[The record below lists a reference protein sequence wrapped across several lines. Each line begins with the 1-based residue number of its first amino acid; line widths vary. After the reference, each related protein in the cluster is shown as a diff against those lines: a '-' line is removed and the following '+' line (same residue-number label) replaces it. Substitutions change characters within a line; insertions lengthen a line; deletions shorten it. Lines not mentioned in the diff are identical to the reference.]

1 MAWFS
6 TVAYSIH
13 CVKALKDSFELLFGQ
28 RLNIIYLEFANMTSA
43 DPMRMLYVGVLSTLL
58 VLTGCLGIIGDDVV
72 DNTNAEVSDSD
83 FAALQTVVT
92 GLETLTSTHTTDMV
106 DLKVRVA
113 ALEAANAPDM
123 SGYATQ
129 ASLDAIEAQ
138 VSQLQSQY
146 NNLQQNGG
154 NSGGN
159 AGTQTPS
166 SSNNALPLIN
176 FHFSMGDVY
185 DQDDISDLVAS
196 GYTDASSTTVE
207 VEIYCQVVHPEGEA
221 ITTIGVDYDH
231 DGITDIFL
239 PTTYH
244 APSKYYYCGGDM
256 YDEATI
262 QVPVSA
268 LTFVEDGYDGGDGSY
283 LTLGLKATDA
293 SGDDAWGVQ
302 YNVERVIE
310 YEAWMSINFV
320 VTDHANMISNS
331 NDALVTISYSGPTI
345 AFGTY
350 GYDSYWY
357 NDMPQ
362 YGFHIQIQG
371 EDNSWSWNNH
381 CQIGNYDEQC
391 EVLETN
397 VGYNSRGLELYDGGG
412 FSIMEDSWS
421 TWNQVCLEDS
431 YYADGKC
438 GVNVYISVVEF
449 MDDGNGGNVYSNH
462 LNQFSYYLELM

>member
-1 MAWFS
+1 
-6 TVAYSIH
+6 
-13 CVKALKDSFELLFGQ
+13 
-28 RLNIIYLEFANMTSA
+28 MTSA

-72 DNTNAEVSDSD
+72 ENTNAEVSDSD

-154 NSGGN
+154 SSGGN
-159 AGTQTPS
+159 TNTQTPS
-166 SSNNALPLIN
+166 SSNNALPIID
-176 FHFSMGDVY
+176 FHFDMGDVY

-207 VEIYCQVVHPEGEA
+207 VELSCQVVHPEGEA
-221 ITTIGVDYDH
+221 ITSIGIDYDH

-239 PTTYH
+239 PMTYH

-256 YDEATI
+256 WDPTTI

-268 LTFVEDGYDGGDGSY
+268 LTFVEDGYDDGDGSY

-293 SGDDAWGVQ
+293 SGDAAWDVL
-302 YNVERVIE
+302 YDVERVIE
-310 YEAWMSINFV
+310 YEVWMGINFF
-320 VTDHANMISNS
+320 VTDHSDDISNW
-331 NDALVTISYSGPTI
+331 NDGLVTISYQGPTI
-345 AFGTY
+345 GLGTN
-350 GYDSYWY
+350 GYESYWY
-357 NDMPQ
+357 NDLPNF
-362 YGFHIQIQG
+362 GFSIHIESEHSDWNWGNYCEFNYYWTHDCEIQI
-371 EDNSWSWNNH
+371 END
-381 CQIGNYDEQC
+381 
-391 EVLETN
+391 
-397 VGYNSRGLELYDGGG
+397 VGYNERGLEISGGG
-412 FSIMEDSWS
+412 EFSI
-421 TWNQVCLEDS
+421 LEDTGYWGQICQEQW
-431 YYADGKC
+431 YYDDDTC
-438 GVNVYISVVEF
+438 GVTVQITVVEF
-449 MDDGNGGNVYSNH
+449 IDDNGGYVYANH
-462 LNQFSYYLELM
+462 LNTFYYNLELV

>member
-1 MAWFS
+1 
-6 TVAYSIH
+6 
-13 CVKALKDSFELLFGQ
+13 
-28 RLNIIYLEFANMTSA
+28 MTSA

-113 ALEAANAPDM
+113 TLEAANAPDM

-154 NSGGN
+154 SSGGN
-159 AGTQTPS
+159 TSTQTPS
-166 SSNNALPLIN
+166 SSNNALPIID
-176 FHFSMGDVY
+176 FHFDMGDVY

-207 VEIYCQVVHPEGEA
+207 VELSCQVVHPEGEA
-221 ITTIGVDYDH
+221 ITSVGVDYDH
-231 DGITDIFL
+231 DGITDISIS
-239 PTTYH
+239 TTYH
-244 APSKYYYCGGDM
+244 APSKHYYCGGEMWDQ
-256 YDEATI
+256 TII

-293 SGDDAWGVQ
+293 SGDAAWDVL
-302 YNVERVIE
+302 YDVERVIE
-310 YEAWMSINFV
+310 YEVWMGINFV
-320 VTDHANMISNS
+320 VTDHSDMISNS
-331 NDALVTISYSGPTI
+331 NDGLVTISYQGPTI
-345 AFGTY
+345 GFGTY
-350 GYDSYWY
+350 DYDSYWY

-362 YGFHIQIQG
+362 YGFHVQIQG
-371 EDNSWSWNNH
+371 ENNDWSWNNH
-381 CQIGNYDEQC
+381 CQIGNYYDNC
-391 EVLETN
+391 EVDEMTD

-412 FSIMEDSWS
+412 FSIMEDSWWS
-421 TWNQVCLEDS
+421 WQQVCQEDW
-431 YYADGKC
+431 YYDDNKC
-438 GVNVYISVVEF
+438 GVNVYIEVVEF
-449 MDDGNGGNVYSNH
+449 IDDGSGGHVYSDH
-462 LNQFSYYLELM
+462 LNTFSYYLELM

>member
-1 MAWFS
+1 
-6 TVAYSIH
+6 
-13 CVKALKDSFELLFGQ
+13 
-28 RLNIIYLEFANMTSA
+28 MTSA

-159 AGTQTPS
+159 AGGQTS
-166 SSNNALPLIN
+166 SSSSNALPLID
-176 FHFSMGDVY
+176 FSFQVGDVY

-196 GYTDASSTTVE
+196 GYTDASSTTIE
-207 VEIYCQVVHPEGEA
+207 VELGCQVVHPEGEA
-221 ITTIGVDYDH
+221 ITSVGVDYDH
-231 DGITDIFL
+231 DGITDISI
-239 PTTYH
+239 PTTYY
-244 APSKYYYCGGDM
+244 APSKYYHCGSGM
-256 YDEATI
+256 YDEITI
-262 QVPVSA
+262 QVPISA
-268 LTFVEDGYDGGDGSY
+268 LTFVEDGFDDGDGAF

-293 SGDDAWGVQ
+293 SGDAAWGVE
-302 YNVERVIE
+302 YNVESVIE
-310 YEAWMSINFV
+310 YEVWMSINFV
-320 VTDHANMISNS
+320 VTDHSDMISNS
-331 NDALVTISYSGPTI
+331 NDGLVTISYSGPTI
-345 AFGTY
+345 GFGTY
-350 GYDSYWY
+350 SYDSYWY

-362 YGFHIQIQG
+362 YGFQIEIEG
-371 EDNSWSWNNH
+371 EDDGWDWNNH
-381 CQIGNYDEQC
+381 YCRIGNYNNDC
-391 EVLETN
+391 EVDEMTN

-412 FSIMEDSWS
+412 FSIMEDSWY
-421 TWNQVCLEDS
+421 TWIQVCLEDS

-438 GVNVYISVVEF
+438 GVNVYITVVEF
-449 MDDGNGGNVYSNH
+449 MDDGNGGYVYSDH